1 MKTKNIL
8 SAISTNELKNISSV
22 KKLKDINKEKNDFYI
37 NYLKPKLDEQ
47 NIELD
52 AKVDYF
58 KKLEECNELCIEVFE
73 RFSKKN
79 WAMKFLLS
87 FLSLFDRKKGEE
99 PEGVELSVEQKELAA
114 TEIASFIKMSNEFDT
129 KCNEYM
135 EEYII
140 PKLNE
145 LAKNTK
151 IIFDRNSNDERV
163 KLITLNTEK
172 KFMKNIKLS
181 AVLVF
186 YTRLADKE
194 DKDWFDSV
202 NFVYNDNIEQKKE
215 FANEITNTF
224 VERYDNLTL
233 DDE

>member
-1 MKTKNIL
+1 MKLNKVL
-8 SAISTNELKNISSV
+8 LVLVSFFVFSSSV
-22 KKLKDINKEKNDFYI
+22 K
-37 NYLKPKLDEQ
+37 
-47 NIELD
+47 
-52 AKVDYF
+52 A
-58 KKLEECNELCIEVFE
+58 
-73 RFSKKN
+73 
-79 WAMKFLLS
+79 
-87 FLSLFDRKKGEE
+87 
-99 PEGVELSVEQKELAA
+99 GVCDSEH
-114 TEIASFIKMSNEFDT
+114 IKQ
-129 KCNEYM
+129 
-135 EEYII
+135 
-140 PKLNE
+140 LNE

-186 YTRLADKE
+186 YTRLVDKE
-194 DKDWFDSV
+194 DKEWFDSV
-202 NFVYNDNIEQKKE
+202 NFVYNDNIEYKKE